1 MTTKYEIC
9 DMCKKAR
16 KARGITLNELSKMC
30 GINKDYLSR
39 FENGNYNFNTLKEYY
54 RHVLYESELKI
65 IDELRKGV

>member
-30 GINKDYLSR
+30 GVNKDYLSR
-39 FENGNYNFNTLKEYY
+39 FENGNYSVNILQEYY
-54 RHVLYESELKI
+54 THILYESETKAI
-65 IDELRKGV
+65 KELIKGV